1 MAARI
6 GRDRRMDAPMFKRL
20 LNGADQLVL
29 RNSAVPARR
38 PAVFLAAGL
47 GVAFCGGAF
56 SGAGSLGTGLRF
68 AFGAGASG
76 LRLILR
82 NNSAP
87 PPTANSTG
95 HSTRPA
101 TPSAPKAKAAAG
113 VE

>member
-47 GVAFCGGAF
+47 RVAFCGGGF

-87 PPTANSTG
+87 PPMANSTG